1 MLLSEM
7 EIFYNVVYF
16 KSFSK
21 AAEKLNV
28 SKSFISKRI
37 SFLENELKTKLLLR
51 STRNIT
57 LTEAGHIFFKQ
68 CKKIILEAKKS
79 YQLIDTFH
87 QNPVGTLKISVP
99 IALGLYILPSVLTSF
114 IERYPDIKF
123 NINCENRLVDVIKD
137 GYDLVLRSAKLES
150 SNLIAQKLYS
160 LKNIICASPA
170 YLKKYKNITE
180 PADLYSHHFAIY
192 HSEKRKNELKL
203 IKNNHTY
210 KIILD
215 SSLITNQLDLIKQMV
230 LRGTCLGVL
239 PKFMVKNEIVEK
251 SIIPCLDSYELAPS
265 PIYIVYPNKELLLPK
280 VKIFIKMLKNFKFN
294 SSS

>member
-1 MLLSEM
+1 MQLNEM
-7 EIFYNVVYF
+7 GIFYYVVEF

-28 SKSFISKRI
+28 SKSFVSKRI
-37 SFLENELKTKLLLR
+37 TFLENELKTKLLLR

-68 CKKIILEAKKS
+68 CEKIILEAKKS

-99 IALGLYILPSVLTSF
+99 IALGLHLLPTVLTNF
-114 IERYPDIKF
+114 IEKYPDMKLHID
-123 NINCENRLVDVIKD
+123 CENRLVDVIKD

-170 YLKKYKNITE
+170 YLKKYKTITE

-192 HSEKRKNELKL
+192 HSEKRNDELKL

-210 KIILD
+210 KIILN
-215 SSLITNQLDLIKQMV
+215 SNIITNQLDLIKQMV
-230 LRGTCLGVL
+230 LSGTCLGVL
-239 PKFMVKNEIVEK
+239 PEFMIKKEIEQK
-251 SIIPCLDSYELAPS
+251 SIVQCLNSYKLVSS
-265 PIYIVYPNKELLLPK
+265 PIYIIYPNKELLLPK
-280 VKIFIKMLKNFKFN
+280 VKVFIKMLKGHA
-294 SSS
+294 